1 LNIALNHNEIIARCV
16 QGEAEA
22 QRQLYNLYARQM
34 FAVSLRLLNHRED
47 AEDILQESFISAFN
61 GIQTYRSESSFGS
74 WLKRIVI
81 NKSLNY
87 LNKRKIDFSPLDS
100 DYLEEEV
107 EIPAKGLTTD
117 LIHTL
122 LSELSTGYRLVFSL
136 YYFENMTHKE
146 IARQL
151 NIVEGTSKSQ
161 LNRAKQQLKQK
172 LIEQGYGK

>member
-1 LNIALNHNEIIARCV
+1 ML
-16 QGEAEA
+16 GEAEA

-61 GIQTYRSESSFGS
+61 GIETYRSESSFGS

-87 LNKRKIDFSPLDS
+87 LNKRKIDFTPLEA
-100 DYLEEEV
+100 DYLEEDV
-107 EIPAKGLTTD
+107 EIPSKGLTTE
-117 LIHTL
+117 LLQKL

-136 YYFENMTHKE
+136 YYFENMSHKE
-146 IARQL
+146 IAGQL
-151 NIVEGTSKSQ
+151 NIAEGTSKSQ

>member
-1 LNIALNHNEIIARCV
+1 ML
-16 QGEAEA
+16 GEAEA

-47 AEDILQESFISAFN
+47 AEDILQESFIAAFN
-61 GIQTYRSESSFGS
+61 GIETYRSESSFGS

-87 LNKRKIDFSPLDS
+87 LNKRKIDFTPLEA
-100 DYLEEEV
+100 DYLEEDI
-107 EIPAKGLTTD
+107 EIPSKGLTTE
-117 LIHTL
+117 LIQML

-136 YYFENMTHKE
+136 YYFENMSHKE
-146 IARQL
+146 IAGQL
-151 NIVEGTSKSQ
+151 NIAEGTSKSQ